1 MITMANRKQFV
12 RTALHDISDTLN
24 ELDYTGAQAQ
34 WESLL
39 DELQTIDDAEAET
52 ESEAED

>member
-1 MITMANRKQFV
+1 MANRKQFV